1 MPSINKSI
9 IFETAFA
16 SEVTLLEESSVGNMY
31 KLKFR
36 AKLQEADIVNNNRRV
51 YPAETLM
58 NVYSQ
63 LKTKALE
70 RKLVG
75 EMDHPQPSGDNASK
89 IKRSSTLALDR
100 VCVLFTEL
108 EWDGSAIY
116 GICETLTNTKGMD
129 LYALLKDGVTIGFS
143 LRAFGETRQRP
154 DGITEV
160 LPKGVKAL
168 TYDVVANPSHDSSVI
183 LEFINES
190 ESIQSVLRELKTE
203 LTESKN
209 SFLEESNTFSEGQN
223 KTILEESKLS
233 AQLGEATPICLN
245 NICTFRPLE
254 EAIEYLITESIERNN
269 KIPKI
274 KVKQL

>member
-16 SEVTLLEESSVGNMY
+16 SDVKILEESEVGNMY

-36 AKLQEADIVNNNRRV
+36 AKLQESDIVNNNRRV

-58 NVYSQ
+58 AVYSQ

-75 EMDHPQPSGDNASK
+75 EMDHPQPQGDNASK

-100 VCVLFTEL
+100 VCILFTDL

-116 GICETLTNTKGMD
+116 AICETLSNTKGMD
-129 LYALLKDGVTIGFS
+129 LYALLKDQVTIGFS
-143 LRAFGETRQRP
+143 LRAFGETRQRA

-160 LPKGVKAL
+160 LAKGVKAL

-183 LEFINES
+183 LEFIDES
-190 ESIQSVLRELKTE
+190 STLQAVLKELNVE
-203 LTESKN
+203 LTESK
-209 SFLEESNTFSEGQN
+209 SLVSEEN
-223 KTILEESKLS
+223 KTILEESHLS
-233 AQLGEATPICLN
+233 TQLKTKTPVCLN
-245 NICTFRPLE
+245 NICTFAPLE
-254 EAIEYLITESIERNN
+254 EAIEYLVKESIELNN
-269 KIPKI
+269 KIPDI
-274 KVKQL
+274 KVRQL